1 MKKTCGNKTK
11 HTCGIISYATCTN
24 FEGTVN
30 PQSELIEEQC
40 LDLEQTT
47 QDTYNQLEDINEQI
61 DLSVLGEK
69 CLEYLT
75 NEEDKIIVKNVLL
88 KFEEEICLLK
98 EKIEILET
106 TDICNKPITACNLD
120 LACLDLLPCDNPI
133 NTLGELLQSM
143 INKICEE

>member
-1 MKKTCGNKTK
+1 MRKTCGNKTK
-11 HTCGIISYATCTN
+11 HTCGTISYATCTR

-30 PQSELIEEQC
+30 PQSELVEEEC

-47 QDTYNQLEDINEQI
+47 QDIYNQLEDINTQI
-61 DLSVLGEK
+61 DLSALGEK

-75 NEEDKIIVKNVLL
+75 DDEDRIVVKNVLI

-98 EKIEILET
+98 TKVEQLET

-120 LACLDLLPCDNPI
+120 LACLDLLPCDAPI
-133 NTLGELLQSM
+133 ETLGDLLQAM
-143 INKICEE
+143 INKICE